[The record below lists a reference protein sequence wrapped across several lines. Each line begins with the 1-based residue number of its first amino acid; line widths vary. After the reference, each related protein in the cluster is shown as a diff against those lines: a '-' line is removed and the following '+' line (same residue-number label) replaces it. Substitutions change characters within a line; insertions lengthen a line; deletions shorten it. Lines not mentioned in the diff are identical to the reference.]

1 MRGAPTAIQFTG
13 AMLTFFRERKRS
25 MENSSSAQ
33 SSGLRTGSHG
43 RWWPADLGAASS
55 DAALSD
61 LRYAYFHDK
70 HRLVIDDAGERNI
83 FDTGEHDIMRVT
95 RCRYGGIVFTSQLGK
110 FMLPCLVKVA

>member
-1 MRGAPTAIQFTG
+1 MMWAAPTAIQCTG

-33 SSGLRTGSHG
+33 SLSLRTGSHG
-43 RWWPADLGAASS
+43 RWWPADLGPASS

-95 RCRYGGIVFTSQLGK
+95 RCRYGGIVF
-110 FMLPCLVKVA
+110 

>member
-1 MRGAPTAIQFTG
+1 MMRLAPTAIQFTG
-13 AMLTFFRERKRS
+13 AMLTFLRERKRS
-25 MENSSSAQ
+25 MENSSFAQ
-33 SSGLRTGSHG
+33 SALPTGSRG

-55 DAALSD
+55 DAESSD

-70 HRLVIDDAGERNI
+70 HRLVIEDAGERNI